1 MNRVISWLNTIRLRQ
16 IITVFLV
23 SLTVFVGTAFDLH
36 GNPLQAQAQ
45 KVSDKYVDVENRAE
59 RVKEDAEKSAKLL
72 AKEGIQVKNQTAGS
86 TQEASNNPVDNIREK
101 LNLDEPIDP
110 GTKQVGEEIKDTLT
124 GKD

>member
-1 MNRVISWLNTIRLRQ
+1 MNRVISWLNSIRLRQ
-16 IITVFLV
+16 LITVLLV

-45 KVSDKYVDVENRAE
+45 KVSASTKAE
-59 RVKEDAEKSAKLL
+59 RIREDAEKSAKLL
-72 AKEGIQVKNQTAGS
+72 AKEGIQVKNQAAGS
-86 TQEASNNPVDNIREK
+86 TQEASKNPVNNIRAK